1 MLEFMVSALLG
12 VFILFLIVV
21 LILVIKDLFL

>member
-21 LILVIKDLFL
+21 LISVIKDLFM